1 MFFILH
7 SCTKNMVFFKQYIRI
22 LVVVLVSSLI
32 YYWLWQLHS
41 LYSNG
46 RSLCSPKSDS
56 RGPKQ
61 RILSFTYFGAKDK
74 FREGTVHSFHF
85 SIFNSW
91 KLIQGPGT
99 HRFSVRWILYQPQ
112 ILRKN
117 DYCTLY
123 FHTRLPILSVFWE
136 FPKICTLNSE
146 ILREPC
152 MY

>member
-1 MFFILH
+1 MSFILH

-46 RSLCSPKSDS
+46 RSLCSPKSNN

-74 FREGTVHSFHF
+74 FKEGAVHSFHF

-91 KLIQGPGT
+91 NI
-99 HRFSVRWILYQPQ
+99 ILTRSRLAWVQLHPQ
-112 ILRKN
+112 IFNEMDFAPTTDFEEEWLLYSLFSYKTPHIVSFLRVSKN
-117 DYCTLY
+117 L
-123 FHTRLPILSVFWE
+123 HP
-136 FPKICTLNSE
+136 
-146 ILREPC
+146 
-152 MY
+152 